1 MDHVRVF
8 PIRRVYYARRGP
20 FVSFRRGYRRLRFVS
35 VVMVKLNIRTLI
47 LAGFAG
53 ILATILGVGLYA
65 HSRLAETESHTTAL
79 SSDAV
84 AGMYQ
89 SSLLK
94 NALVNDY
101 LRDRQGAEGKI
112 SSVEPLYPAF
122 EATIFTD
129 EDREAFDRFKRDY
142 AAYRTALD
150 GPADV
155 LQARF
160 RTVFEDASALTQGN
174 HKRGLVKIGE
184 IEKQIVSLQNS
195 LNMGFLVALGVAL
208 LAGYFL
214 MSVIIV
220 PLKRLTGL
228 MDTMREGD
236 FTQRMPILR
245 DDELGD
251 LSDGFNR
258 MADEVMQLVGHV
270 QRSGIRVS
278 TSMTEI
284 AATSK
289 QQQATAAEVAATTTQ
304 IGATSRE
311 IAVTSKELVRTMTDV
326 ASFPK
331 PPRLWRRAGAA
342 VWSKWRNHG
351 AGHGGG
357 QFDQFQAGDPQRK
370 GRRYQSGGNHHHQS
384 GRPDQPAFVE
394 RCDRGGKGGRIWA
407 RLCRGFIGN
416 PPSGRSDRRCHL

>member
-1 MDHVRVF
+1 
-8 PIRRVYYARRGP
+8 
-20 FVSFRRGYRRLRFVS
+20 
-35 VVMVKLNIRTLI
+35 MVKLNIRTLI

-122 EATIFTD
+122 EATIFTA

-184 IEKQIVSLQNS
+184 IRSRSSRCK
-195 LNMGFLVALGVAL
+195 
-208 LAGYFL
+208 
-214 MSVIIV
+214 
-220 PLKRLTGL
+220 
-228 MDTMREGD
+228 
-236 FTQRMPILR
+236 IL
-245 DDELGD
+245 
-251 LSDGFNR
+251 
-258 MADEVMQLVGHV
+258 
-270 QRSGIRVS
+270 
-278 TSMTEI
+278 
-284 AATSK
+284 
-289 QQQATAAEVAATTTQ
+289 
-304 IGATSRE
+304 
-311 IAVTSKELVRTMTDV
+311 
-326 ASFPK
+326 
-331 PPRLWRRAGAA
+331 
-342 VWSKWRNHG
+342 
-351 AGHGGG
+351 
-357 QFDQFQAGDPQRK
+357 
-370 GRRYQSGGNHHHQS
+370 
-384 GRPDQPAFVE
+384 
-394 RCDRGGKGGRIWA
+394 
-407 RLCRGFIGN
+407 
-416 PPSGRSDRRCHL
+416 